1 MAVRRRDSADPGRR
15 NLRRVVRNGS
25 KVVRL
30 EPAAAHQRLA
40 GAIADAV
47 PRRADAAAY
56 VMGGGIDTVDG
67 GSTACPSALAP
78 LADLL
83 GVLAVVARRDAIH
96 QPRSR
101 LALGEVLVGQPGGGA
116 QQRAMGAV

>member
-1 MAVRRRDSADPGRR
+1 MAVRADEIRPTLDAGISTSCSNAPRSCDSNP
-15 NLRRVVRNGS
+15 
-25 KVVRL
+25 
-30 EPAAAHQRLA
+30 AAHQRLA
-40 GAIADAV
+40 AAIADAV
-47 PRRADAAAY
+47 PRRAAAAY
-56 VMGGGIDTVDG
+56 LVSGGIDTVDG
-67 GSTACPSALAP
+67 GSMACPSALAP

-83 GVLAVVARRDAIH
+83 GVLAVVAHRDAIH